1 MSNYLRENEEW
12 SQLLNNKT
20 ALYIT
25 GQTCDHEEY
34 SILYMILSGYYRELM
49 KNHIVFITDGNIKLH
64 IIEIKTRNNLSTDE
78 LFLVFLQDK
87 CLRITVI
94 I

>member
-12 SQLLNNKT
+12 SQILNNKT

-34 SILYMILSGYYRELM
+34 SILYMILSGY
-49 KNHIVFITDGNIKLH
+49 
-64 IIEIKTRNNLSTDE
+64 
-78 LFLVFLQDK
+78 
-87 CLRITVI
+87 
-94 I
+94 